1 MIITTWHNISY
12 MHFQVTSIAQLIDEY
27 AFNANLNQYWV
38 ESSPWIH
45 MNSSQFGILLQKLLF
60 T

>member
-1 MIITTWHNISY
+1 

-38 ESSPWIH
+38 ESSP
-45 MNSSQFGILLQKLLF
+45 
-60 T
+60 

>member
-38 ESSPWIH
+38 ESSP
-45 MNSSQFGILLQKLLF
+45 
-60 T
+60 